1 MCHGGGVRYG
11 SRAVGEHRSP
21 GGVRR
26 RAHQVKASF
35 YPSTARPTTPWRGSR
50 AADDYGVPGVPGW
63 REIDWSRHRRR
74 ATVHGEDIAYVD
86 IGTGEEPPVVFIH
99 GLAGKWENWLEN
111 LPRVAQERRAIALDL
126 PGFGESPMPREEIA
140 ISRYADLVEGLLES
154 LGIERVVLVGNS
166 MGGFIAAEMAIRY
179 PERCD
184 RLVLAAAAGIS
195 ITYLRKRPTLTGARV
210 AGAISAVTLTRRH
223 AVVARPRLRHLAM
236 SFVIRHPSCLRPDL
250 LLEIA
255 PGSNTPGFMPA
266 LEALLDYDHRDR
278 LPEIRCPTL
287 IVWGREDV
295 LVPVADAEEFERLL
309 PDARKVV
316 FDETGHVPMLERPA
330 AFNDGLMRFV
340 AKGGLPEAESSPD
353 AEEPE
358 SEADAVLSR

>member
-1 MCHGGGVRYG
+1 M
-11 SRAVGEHRSP
+11 GEHRSP
-21 GGVRR
+21 GGFRR
-26 RAHQVKASF
+26 RASKVKATF
-35 YPSTARPTTPWRGSR
+35 YPSTARPTTPWRASR
-50 AADDYGVPGVPGW
+50 AADDYGVPAAPGW
-63 REIDWSRHRRR
+63 REIDWSRYLRRE
-74 ATVHGEDIAYVD
+74 TVHGEDIAYVD
-86 IGTGEEPPVVFIH
+86 MGAGAEPPIVFIH

-111 LPRVAQERRAIALDL
+111 LPRVTQERRAIALDL

-140 ISRYADLVEGLLES
+140 ISRYADLVEGLLS
-154 LGIERVVLVGNS
+154 VLGVERVVLVGNS

-184 RLVLAAAAGIS
+184 RLVLAASAGIS
-195 ITYLRKRPTLTGARV
+195 IANLQKRPTLTGARV
-210 AGAISAVTLTRRH
+210 AGAISAVTLARRR

-236 SFVIRHPSCLRPDL
+236 SFVIRHPSRVRPDL

-255 PGSNTPGFMPA
+255 PRSNAPGFMPA
-266 LEALLDYDHRDR
+266 LEALLEYDHRDR

-295 LVPVADAEEFERLL
+295 LVPVADADEFERLL

-330 AFNDGLMRFV
+330 AFNDCLMRFV
-340 AKGGLPEAESSPD
+340 AEGGRPEAERPPD

-358 SEADAVLSR
+358 GEAEAVLSR